1 MIRPHRIAPAL
12 LALLIVAVSAC
23 GGGGSAG
30 GSASSS
36 GILPGAPQTGQRLG
50 VTLSAASGSV
60 FPFTTSR
67 HAMAAT
73 TASGQTVTVTYN
85 GATVATGTL
94 DGNGFVELAFTQA
107 VPSGATVTVTVGS
120 GATAVVASVTLS
132 QAISATASD
141 IVYSAGPPPVIKVQT
156 GDDSNGN
163 GQVTSTDPNQSTDT
177 ENPSDG
183 QVQDVNSNS
192 PTLPAN
198 LPVAITS
205 CGSTITITPTLSA
218 AGPIGLKFEE
228 KTSDGSGSAQ
238 YEYSADPFATP
249 LTFPILS
256 SAARVDM
263 TITQNGATLITIEAP
278 LSSLLTTGTAGASP
292 SPSPSASPSACP
304 TLSPNVPT

>member
-12 LALLIVAVSAC
+12 LALVVVAISAC

-30 GSASSS
+30 TGGSSS
-36 GILPGAPQTGQRLG
+36 TGILPGTPQSGQRLG
-50 VTLSAASGSV
+50 VTLASASGSLL
-60 FPFTTSR
+60 PFFSAR
-67 HAMAAT
+67 HAMAST
-73 TASGQTVTVTYN
+73 TASGQAVTVTYN

-94 DGNGFVELAFTQA
+94 DGNGFVELTFTQA
-107 VPSGATVTVTVGS
+107 VPSGATVTVTIGS

-156 GDDSNGN
+156 SDDTNGT
-163 GQVTSTDPNQSTDT
+163 GQVTANDPNQSTDT

-218 AGPIGLKFEE
+218 TGPIGLTFEE

-238 YEYSADPFATP
+238 YEYAANPFATP

-263 TITQNGATLITIEAP
+263 TITQNGATFVTIEAP
-278 LSSLLTTGTAGASP
+278 LSSLLSTGSGGA